1 MSSGRRF
8 GNGRRPSNR
17 NKLPESEDFPEKPP
31 QQQPAV
37 VVQPVVIP
45 VEVGP
50 PLSVPLTVT
59 HRVPTEATIPVVD
72 GGITEFKTVLTARP
86 SVEILQR
93 YTTSKIGGTWRH
105 IASEISATPT
115 PGVTEVTQYLIKGS
129 ETTTVTFTPTTIR
142 GRPTSFSHIVP
153 STVYEIE
160 AVVSTMSDPLAA
172 TNNLLQQL
180 LLGNL
185 QGNPL
190 LGVSGATTPVTSFST
205 FTTTYVTTLTEHKTT
220 KVPITLRGKEI
231 VTTLVNTA
239 TQVITATEF
248 STETIVITPS
258 VQAPEAA
265 PVNPLASLLPALL
278 QANPLLSAQLNLNPT
293 PTQVLPIVTTEAPKI
308 IQQQPEEEI
317 FQEEIPEE
325 IEEIQPSIV
334 PAAPVTSVITLFL
347 SGRRPGEFSSVVSTI
362 ILDGPDATVVK
373 RQTSP
378 SQVAELLQVSALPF
392 MVATE
397 SGVYQ
402 LHDHYQAK
410 DLDYY
415 LVSAINEIGAE
426 DLSDA
431 KETHRL
437 ESIVN
442 NLRGQYKSDSKIR
455 KVRQIDFD
463 AEQPASMVDQEAA
476 EAKFVEQEILEQPT
490 KSVRRKTVT
499 VTRKKGSSSVLPEE
513 LEDDWLPGHKGQ
525 HQAAEEEEEN
535 FVREP
540 TAATPVSPIQGLAT
554 QAEGFQQ

>member
-1 MSSGRRF
+1 M
-8 GNGRRPSNR
+8 
-17 NKLPESEDFPEKPP
+17 
-31 QQQPAV
+31 
-37 VVQPVVIP
+37 
-45 VEVGP
+45 
-50 PLSVPLTVT
+50 
-59 HRVPTEATIPVVD
+59 
-72 GGITEFKTVLTARP
+72 
-86 SVEILQR
+86 
-93 YTTSKIGGTWRH
+93 
-105 IASEISATPT
+105 
-115 PGVTEVTQYLIKGS
+115 
-129 ETTTVTFTPTTIR
+129 
-142 GRPTSFSHIVP
+142 
-153 STVYEIE
+153 
-160 AVVSTMSDPLAA
+160 
-172 TNNLLQQL
+172 
-180 LLGNL
+180 
-185 QGNPL
+185 
-190 LGVSGATTPVTSFST
+190 
-205 FTTTYVTTLTEHKTT
+205 
-220 KVPITLRGKEI
+220 

-293 PTQVLPIVTTEAPKI
+293 PTQVLPIVTTEAPEI

-455 KVRQIDFD
+455 KGRQIDFD

-499 VTRKKGSSSVLPEE
+499 VTWKKGSSSVLPEE